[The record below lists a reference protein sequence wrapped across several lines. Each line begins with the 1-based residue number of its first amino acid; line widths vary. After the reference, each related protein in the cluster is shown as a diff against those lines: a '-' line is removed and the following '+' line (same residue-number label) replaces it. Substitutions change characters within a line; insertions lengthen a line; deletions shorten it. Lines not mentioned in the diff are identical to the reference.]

1 MNILPFPVRLLMS
14 GLLMLATLLGAQ
26 PRPKT
31 QGRPNAP
38 SPQLALRLHPPSF
51 LEMAQAAVLEAA
63 PEAAPAEG
71 EAGFLLK
78 DAGIAAYAH
87 LSRTLSLSALRPFYR
102 SIERESDDYLI
113 GSLPPPG
120 YAPLRE
126 LGEAA
131 DVHAYIRK
139 DGWIVVYL
147 LAQASTAQII
157 DWVNYDG
164 DKLGQST
171 LERTVLWLAEQSGV
185 GRPDVDLGYYHF
197 QYPAASALT
206 LVADREDR
214 ALSRDTFQI
223 KLPAS
228 LAVFERSWSS
238 ATTYFATCR
247 VGQKELSRLA
257 GALDTWKLQSGVLDL
272 QDFPVDQLTEFSLY
286 NESAKYRSYCGV
298 AILHGGV
305 GS

>member
-1 MNILPFPVRLLMS
+1 MNILPFPLRLLIS
-14 GLLMLATLLGAQ
+14 GLVVLATVLGAQ
-26 PRPKT
+26 PHSPSEGVLRS
-31 QGRPNAP
+31 NAP
-38 SPQLALRLHPPSF
+38 PLTQPALRLHPPGF
-51 LEMAQAAVLEAA
+51 LNIAHATRLSVPQT
-63 PEAAPAEG
+63 EG

-78 DAGIAAYAH
+78 DAGISAYAN
-87 LSRTLSLSALRPFYR
+87 LSRTLSLSALRPFFR

-120 YAPLRE
+120 YASLRE
-126 LGEAA
+126 LGEVA

-139 DGWIVVYL
+139 DGWLVVYL
-147 LAQASTAQII
+147 LAQTPTARII

-164 DKLGQST
+164 DKLGQSL
-171 LERTVLWLAEQSGV
+171 LERMVFWLAEQSGV
-185 GRPDVDLGYYHF
+185 SRPDIDLGYYHF

-214 ALSRDTFQI
+214 PLSRDTFQI
-223 KLPAS
+223 KLPTS

-257 GALDTWKLQSGVLDL
+257 GAFDTWKLQTGTLDL
-272 QDFPVDQLTEFSLY
+272 QDFPIDQLTEFSLY
-286 NESAKYRSYCGV
+286 NESAKSRSYCGV

-305 GS
+305 GP